1 MKKALWIVAALGASG
16 LVGCAF
22 KPPPPNLPQVSIV
35 DDKFIIVSPEPLV
48 FNLKTDPKPSEIEWQ
63 LPADSR
69 FTFPSRDGVTVDT
82 FQAKKSDPPSR
93 VTKEQFD
100 CGLKENTGG
109 KTFRCRNFKVPG
121 LYRYTIRV
129 NDGTTPLRPLDP
141 MIANEP

>member
-1 MKKALWIVAALGASG
+1 MKRTVWIVAALGVTG

-22 KPPPPNLPQVSIV
+22 KHPPPDVPQVSV
-35 DDKFIIVSPEPLV
+35 VEGRYIIVSPEPLV
-48 FNLKTDPKPSEIEWQ
+48 FKAGSKPNDIEWQ

-69 FTFPSRDGVTVDT
+69 LTFPRKDGVTVDT
-82 FQAKKSDPPSR
+82 RQTEKNGPVSR

-100 CGLKENTGG
+100 CDLKENTGG
-109 KTFRCRNFKVPG
+109 KTFRCRNFKVQG

-129 NDGTTPLRPLDP
+129 NDGDTPLRPLDP